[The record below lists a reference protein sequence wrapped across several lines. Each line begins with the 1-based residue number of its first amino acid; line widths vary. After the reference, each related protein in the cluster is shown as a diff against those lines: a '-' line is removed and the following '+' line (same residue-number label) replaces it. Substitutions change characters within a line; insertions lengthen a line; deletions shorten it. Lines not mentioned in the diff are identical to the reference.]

1 MPRNRFLKQ
10 SLSLCLAASLV
21 LPLEAYASA
30 SHDDAQQ
37 TSSTDQRSTQN
48 TEPATTGKDSSVPA
62 PQSAGASQNGSQNGS
77 QNSSQNSSQPNSQP
91 NNTPNSSQ
99 ALPQQPS
106 QPQEKAPPPRGTAAA
121 PDTRVDGVPAATPSG
136 AAIAPAKQKRVRRF
150 SIRTALVVGTVIAV
164 GTVAGLSLA
173 TSAKP
178 SN

>member
-10 SLSLCLAASLV
+10 YLSLCLVASLV
-21 LPLEAYASA
+21 LPLEAFASTGNN
-30 SHDDAQQ
+30 DAQQ
-37 TSSTDQRSTQN
+37 TSSTSQASTQN
-48 TEPATTGKDSSVPA
+48 TEPATTGQDSAAPA
-62 PQSAGASQNGSQNGS
+62 PQSTGAS
-77 QNSSQNSSQPNSQP
+77 QNSSQTSSQNGAE
-91 NNTPNSSQ
+91 TPT
-99 ALPQQPS
+99 QQPS
-106 QPQEKAPPPRGTAAA
+106 KPQEQVPPPKGTAAA

-150 SIRTALVVGTVIAV
+150 SIRTALVVGAVIAV

>member
-1 MPRNRFLKQ
+1 MPRNRFLNQ
-10 SLSLCLAASLV
+10 SLSLCLVASLV
-21 LPLEAYASA
+21 LPFEAHASTD
-30 SHDDAQQ
+30 HEDAQQ
-37 TSSTDQRSTQN
+37 TSSTSQQSTQSA
-48 TEPATTGKDSSVPA
+48 EPATTGKDSSAPASQSTDA
-62 PQSAGASQNGSQNGS
+62 PQNNAQPGSQ
-77 QNSSQNSSQPNSQP
+77 SSPQIP
-91 NNTPNSSQ
+91 T
-99 ALPQQPS
+99 QQPS
-106 QPQEKAPPPRGTAAA
+106 QPQEKAPLPKGTAAA

>member
-10 SLSLCLAASLV
+10 SLSLCLVASLA
-21 LPLEAYASA
+21 LPLEAYAS
-30 SHDDAQQ
+30 SGHDDAPQ
-37 TSSTDQRSTQN
+37 TSSTGQQSTQN
-48 TEPATTGKDSSVPA
+48 TQPAMPGKDSSDPA
-62 PQSAGASQNGSQNGS
+62 PQSADPSQNTPQNNSQPTNS
-77 QNSSQNSSQPNSQP
+77 QNSPQ
-91 NNTPNSSQ
+91 T
-99 ALPQQPS
+99 PQQPS
-106 QPQEKAPPPRGTAAA
+106 QSQEKAPPLKGTAAA